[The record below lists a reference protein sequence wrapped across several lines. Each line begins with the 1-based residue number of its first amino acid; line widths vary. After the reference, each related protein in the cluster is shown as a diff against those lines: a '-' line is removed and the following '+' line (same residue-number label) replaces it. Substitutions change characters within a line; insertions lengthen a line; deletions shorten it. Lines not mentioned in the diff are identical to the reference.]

1 MWVRWFTIW
10 LLYHFGNKTKANLL
24 LCSFAGFD
32 GPHLPVC
39 GGRLSAYQLLQ
50 LQLLALCG
58 SLSCWAHLF
67 AHHTARQTQARQG
80 ECWLEVVCGNVVH
93 FFMVVVSFC
102 AVMNQITVNG
112 WRNWSISDHVFWNL
126 KRKILQNVLVTQ
138 LILRLLSTADS
149 GHPLHLLHLQL
160 VLSHRASVRRHR
172 QLSHRYRD
180 RPLRCA
186 SLLCRHLPAWGK
198 KA

>member
-1 MWVRWFTIW
+1 MLLRRVWWASSSCVWRTSFSSSTTSASVTGFMWV
-10 LLYHFGNKTKANLL
+10 
-24 LCSFAGFD
+24 S
-32 GPHLPVC
+32 
-39 GGRLSAYQLLQ
+39 QLLGSSICASHSPTDPGPSRWM
-50 LQLLALCG
+50 LAWSGLWKCSAFLHGSGFFLCCDE
-58 SLSCWAHLF
+58 SNHCKRVKELIHL
-67 AHHTARQTQARQG
+67 RSR
-80 ECWLEVVCGNVVH
+80 
-93 FFMVVVSFC
+93 
-102 AVMNQITVNG
+102 VM
-112 WRNWSISDHVFWNL
+112 
-126 KRKILQNVLVTQ
+126 KCKKKILQNVLVTQ